1 MKRQF
6 KRLSIALIASMV
18 LMSNA
23 YASDDLWCTGKIK
36 QVWITHQGELLINSS
51 WRQFHTQICSVR
63 ETWKG
68 ITPEVCKSWSS
79 MLHTAKISQ
88 EVITVA
94 YFDTDV
100 DSCSVLPTYRDTP
113 RPNYIMIR

>member
-23 YASDDLWCTGKIK
+23 YASDELWCTGKIS
-36 QVWITHQGELLINSS
+36 QLWINAQGALYINSS
-51 WRQFHTQICSVR
+51 WRQFHTQICNVR

-79 MLHTAKISQ
+79 MLHAAKISQ
-88 EVITVA
+88 EVITAA

-100 DSCSVLPTYRDTP
+100 ESCSALPTYKNAP
-113 RPNYIMIR
+113 RPTYIMTR